1 MNNDLKII
9 IIDYMLKTLY
19 LKLSKI
25 MKPENLKNPYERP

>member
-1 MNNDLKII
+1 MNHGLKII
-9 IIDYMLKTLY
+9 INDYILKALY